1 MDRYSVWFD
10 ITEEEKRQ
18 LVRDYIDESGLNL
31 NEDSLVSQLQVAGIR
46 KQMEYRVEN
55 VEDPEDSQI
64 VKSNVLVGIVGLN
77 ATKNNKDKIVTIGFH
92 YVIPKYRGDFENFY
106 KFLINQLKND
116 GYTHLV
122 WSADTRTSNFIS
134 RNAGNKAYVHQHY
147 GRIDDFMLDRE
158 QPKKKEE
165 FNVLNMVPAEES
177 KKEDSAANQQEPKP
191 YDESEVTEKPLSG
204 ASTGQYPGEVRH

>member
-10 ITEEEKRQ
+10 ITEDEKRQ
-18 LVRDYIDESGLNL
+18 LIRDYIDESGLSL
-31 NEDSLVSQLQVAGIR
+31 NEDSLVSQLQIAGIR
-46 KQMEYRVEN
+46 KQMEYKVEN

-77 ATKNNKDKIVTIGFH
+77 AAKNGKDKIVTIGFH

-106 KFLINQLKND
+106 KFLVGQLKND

-147 GRIDDFMLDRE
+147 GRIDDFMFEKE

-177 KKEDSAANQQEPKP
+177 TGKEQEPKEEKP